1 MLILDRNKNIKFN
14 IIGYEFPAIK
24 PLTKDFDYDANWLEL
39 EIIYCDENIKK
50 TYIDPCLLT
59 CEFSD
64 LVNALQQIIN
74 NGENSWESNFI
85 EPCLSIRITKIDKFI
100 NFVFSFVYDVTD
112 AEVSKIEVAAK
123 WTMKEAKDKVRELK
137 DMELKFPIR

>member
-1 MLILDRNKNIKFN
+1 M
-14 IIGYEFPAIK
+14 
-24 PLTKDFDYDANWLEL
+24 
-39 EIIYCDENIKK
+39 
-50 TYIDPCLLT
+50 
-59 CEFSD
+59 
-64 LVNALQQIIN
+64 VNALQQIIN